1 MRRIPRLV
9 SDTAFPSSCEALD
22 YPNGLLAFGGGL
34 SVKRLLDAYRRG
46 FFPWYQAPQP
56 VLWWTPDP
64 RSVLFPGELHISRS
78 LRKTLRS
85 NIFKLGVDRNFIHVM
100 RECAR
105 VRREGI
111 GTWIDDDMLEAY
123 SQLHRLGFAHSVEV
137 MDDTGTLV
145 GGLYGVSLGRV
156 FFGESM
162 FSAASD
168 ASKVALVA
176 LVDILQRGDFHMIDC
191 QVENEHLNSLG
202 ARNISRLDFE
212 QRLAQTIDV
221 ETDDAIWHLPTI
233 CGDLL

>member
-1 MRRIPRLV
+1 MRRIPSLDY
-9 SDTAFPSSCEALD
+9 DTDFPSSCEALD
-22 YPNGLLAFGGGL
+22 YPNGLLAAGGGL
-34 SVKRLLDAYRRG
+34 SVQRLLAAYRQG

-64 RSVLFPGELHISRS
+64 RSVLFPGDLHISRS

-85 NIFKLGVDRNFIHVM
+85 NVFHLGVDRHFIPVM
-100 RECAR
+100 RACAR
-105 VRREGI
+105 VRRKGV
-111 GTWIDDDMLEAY
+111 GTWIDDDMMAAY
-123 SQLHRLGFAHSVEV
+123 GRLHRLGFAHSVEI
-137 MDDTGTLV
+137 MDEAGTLV

-162 FSAASD
+162 FSRAPD

-176 LVDILQRGDFHMIDC
+176 LVNMLHRGGFHMIDC

-202 ARNISRLDFE
+202 ACNISRLDFE
-212 QRLAQTIDV
+212 QRLAQTVDV
-221 ETDDAIWHLPTI
+221 EIDDAIWHLPTV